1 MSIVKKAQSLQTL
14 SIAKQFATEF
24 NQTKENT
31 HMTFMNNDEV
41 SYDKDFVKHIPL
53 LSTLSIFNSYISICR
68 DIGVDKH
75 YRNLGEQLVKID
87 NDRKTPRPPPSSFDV
102 AVLDNILLL
111 LRLLL
116 LLIYNNNHLKI
127 TSSFS

>member
-1 MSIVKKAQSLQTL
+1 MSNMKFDALLRSFQIL
-14 SIAKQFATEF
+14 SIAKESAVEF

-31 HMTFMNNDEV
+31 HMTFMNNDEL

-68 DIGVDKH
+68 DIGVNKY
-75 YRNLGEQLVKID
+75 YRKQGEQLVKID
-87 NDRKTPRPPPSSFDV
+87 NDRKTPHPPPSSFDV

-116 LLIYNNNHLKI
+116 LLLLIYII
-127 TSSFS
+127 TI